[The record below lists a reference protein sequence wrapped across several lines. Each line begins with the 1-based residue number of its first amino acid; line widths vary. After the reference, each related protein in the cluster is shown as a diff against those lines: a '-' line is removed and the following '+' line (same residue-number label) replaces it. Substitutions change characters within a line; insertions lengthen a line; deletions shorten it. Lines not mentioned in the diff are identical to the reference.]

1 MSSSRKTI
9 NELASMFQ
17 DHVNWLGR
25 YGSVPRRMALRIVN
39 VQAGEVLDRIP
50 RLLALERVVRRISWQ
65 WMHEVWDV
73 VTGMTCESP
82 RECAGTRKPIPSG
95 MVNTLGAK
103 ESSEFPDR
111 CSKAPCAYSVPRPTS
126 GRACQSRFPH
136 VADRADGVRCSRCRH
151 EDQPSSSCRTC
162 EFFRSRSRG
171 CQIWPRSLGLVLPRS
186 QARPHHGRQCQ
197 PAQALVPCDWI
208 AENHP
213 CRTRRT

>member
-65 WMHEVWDV
+65 WMHEAWDV

-82 RECAGTRKPIPSG
+82 RECAGTRKPIPSEMG
-95 MVNTLGAK
+95 GFTMLDGLDLHVLPVLAETAKDSAVTGGVAIMVGP
-103 ESSEFPDR
+103 SFPD
-111 CSKAPCAYSVPRPTS
+111 T
-126 GRACQSRFPH
+126 
-136 VADRADGVRCSRCRH
+136 DG
-151 EDQPSSSCRTC
+151 
-162 EFFRSRSRG
+162 G
-171 CQIWPRSLGLVLPRS
+171 
-186 QARPHHGRQCQ
+186 
-197 PAQALVPCDWI
+197 
-208 AENHP
+208 
-213 CRTRRT
+213 

>member
-65 WMHEVWDV
+65 WMHEAWDV

-95 MVNTLGAK
+95 MGGFTCQEANNPHSFATGPPAL
-103 ESSEFPDR
+103 
-111 CSKAPCAYSVPRPTS
+111 RPS
-126 GRACQSRFPH
+126 LARKRGP
-136 VADRADGVRCSRCRH
+136 GVRS
-151 EDQPSSSCRTC
+151 EAFASPT
-162 EFFRSRSRG
+162 
-171 CQIWPRSLGLVLPRS
+171 
-186 QARPHHGRQCQ
+186 
-197 PAQALVPCDWI
+197 
-208 AENHP
+208 
-213 CRTRRT
+213 

>member
-65 WMHEVWDV
+65 WMHEAWDV

-82 RECAGTRKPIPSG
+82 RECAGPRKPIPSG
-95 MVNTLGAK
+95 MGGFTGMTDRKTPAGLNLPTGAMP
-103 ESSEFPDR
+103 SGVGTGGWDPPDTPE
-111 CSKAPCAYSVPRPTS
+111 K
-126 GRACQSRFPH
+126 
-136 VADRADGVRCSRCRH
+136 
-151 EDQPSSSCRTC
+151 
-162 EFFRSRSRG
+162 
-171 CQIWPRSLGLVLPRS
+171 GLALP
-186 QARPHHGRQCQ
+186 
-197 PAQALVPCDWI
+197 LVPAPLRFVTAASCLGSAACGGPI
-208 AENHP
+208 
-213 CRTRRT
+213 

>member
-65 WMHEVWDV
+65 WMHEAWDV

-95 MVNTLGAK
+95 MGGFTM
-103 ESSEFPDR
+103 
-111 CSKAPCAYSVPRPTS
+111 CAFASTAR
-126 GRACQSRFPH
+126 R
-136 VADRADGVRCSRCRH
+136 
-151 EDQPSSSCRTC
+151 
-162 EFFRSRSRG
+162 RG
-171 CQIWPRSLGLVLPRS
+171 
-186 QARPHHGRQCQ
+186 GRQAIGPEGHRQTAATIGLRTQGQ
-197 PAQALVPCDWI
+197 P
-208 AENHP
+208 
-213 CRTRRT
+213 

>member
-65 WMHEVWDV
+65 WMHEAWDV

-82 RECAGTRKPIPSG
+82 RECAGTRKPTPSG
-95 MVNTLGAK
+95 MGG
-103 ESSEFPDR
+103 F
-111 CSKAPCAYSVPRPTS
+111 TS
-126 GRACQSRFPH
+126 IAHRLQ
-136 VADRADGVRCSRCRH
+136 
-151 EDQPSSSCRTC
+151 
-162 EFFRSRSRG
+162 
-171 CQIWPRSLGLVLPRS
+171 
-186 QARPHHGRQCQ
+186 HGRCQ
-197 PAQALVPCDWI
+197 LLV
-208 AENHP
+208 AVRHYA
-213 CRTRRT
+213 

>member
-65 WMHEVWDV
+65 WMHEAWDV

-95 MVNTLGAK
+95 MGGFTSE
-103 ESSEFPDR
+103 ESGEDARSG
-111 CSKAPCAYSVPRPTS
+111 PRFAATDTRGRS
-126 GRACQSRFPH
+126 RACGRPASRVVCRYPP
-136 VADRADGVRCSRCRH
+136 VRRETELNSDWYGVH
-151 EDQPSSSCRTC
+151 CRT
-162 EFFRSRSRG
+162 S
-171 CQIWPRSLGLVLPRS
+171 VV
-186 QARPHHGRQCQ
+186 A
-197 PAQALVPCDWI
+197 
-208 AENHP
+208 
-213 CRTRRT
+213 

>member
-25 YGSVPRRMALRIVN
+25 YRSVPRRMALRIVN

-65 WMHEVWDV
+65 WMHEAWDV

-95 MVNTLGAK
+95 MGGFTLSRPNGFVRRNRK
-103 ESSEFPDR
+103 TFNLWSTQSMD
-111 CSKAPCAYSVPRPTS
+111 APSIHR
-126 GRACQSRFPH
+126 GRGR
-136 VADRADGVRCSRCRH
+136 
-151 EDQPSSSCRTC
+151 
-162 EFFRSRSRG
+162 RS
-171 CQIWPRSLGLVLPRS
+171 
-186 QARPHHGRQCQ
+186 
-197 PAQALVPCDWI
+197 
-208 AENHP
+208 AE
-213 CRTRRT
+213 CFSDARRTPRGDPP

>member
-65 WMHEVWDV
+65 WMHQAWDV

-95 MVNTLGAK
+95 DWMA
-103 ESSEFPDR
+103 
-111 CSKAPCAYSVPRPTS
+111 
-126 GRACQSRFPH
+126 SR
-136 VADRADGVRCSRCRH
+136 RI
-151 EDQPSSSCRTC
+151 Q
-162 EFFRSRSRG
+162 
-171 CQIWPRSLGLVLPRS
+171 RS
-186 QARPHHGRQCQ
+186 QCCDLSNAPADLPWRYSARWRDDDNPGAALLEEGLRVEFCEHGG
-197 PAQALVPCDWI
+197 ALIGGAV
-208 AENHP
+208 
-213 CRTRRT
+213 TQ

>member
-65 WMHEVWDV
+65 WMHEAWDV

-82 RECAGTRKPIPSG
+82 RECDGTRKPIPSG
-95 MVNTLGAK
+95 MGGFTG
-103 ESSEFPDR
+103 
-111 CSKAPCAYSVPRPTS
+111 
-126 GRACQSRFPH
+126 
-136 VADRADGVRCSRCRH
+136 CSRRAMKNGSAIKTAC
-151 EDQPSSSCRTC
+151 
-162 EFFRSRSRG
+162 G
-171 CQIWPRSLGLVLPRS
+171 AG
-186 QARPHHGRQCQ
+186 
-197 PAQALVPCDWI
+197 
-208 AENHP
+208 
-213 CRTRRT
+213 RTRESWAARDKCGNRPYSTVRGICHFSAGFHQTIL